1 MAVADLNPLHR
12 RSSNFMGVSHETGA
26 KVRPL
31 WLQADVQFEPQQII
45 VSELKDYHWGWRD
58 QPQQSLITKYF
69 KQNVVWV
76 ITASQW
82 SLFFYLYYGHW
93 QIWLWQEDVYDLDEA
108 DQRDVMWRC
117 VYVQQCLRLCL
128 CSPDLY
134 VAVLLTPIPVRPV
147 CDSMWHSQCV
157 DVFRKR
163 EETHLAPH
171 THCSAKTA
179 KRSWLLLVWALQKSS
194 TLMST
199 NSQLMVFIPLA
210 MLDTLPL
217 SPQPKHIMGWV
228 SFYLDIYLIYLFI
241 HSFHHT
247 LFFIFIQWG
256 SRSLIIHQLFF
267 FFILSF
273 SFLSLP
279 GFPWFPLS
287 GSGSSSVI
295 RDGPRARVARRVL

>member
-45 VSELKDYHWGWRD
+45 VSKLKDYHWGWRD

-82 SLFFYLYYGHW
+82 SLFFYLYCGHW

-117 VYVQQCLRLCL
+117 VYVQQSASLSLF
-128 CSPDLY
+128 SW
-134 VAVLLTPIPVRPV
+134 PIRGCFAHTHPRSASLWLNVGQPMCWCVQKAWR
-147 CDSMWHSQCV
+147 DSLSA
-157 DVFRKR
+157 
-163 EETHLAPH
+163 TH

-228 SFYLDIYLIYLFI
+228 SFYLDIYLIYSFI

-273 SFLSLP
+273 PFLSLP

>member
-1 MAVADLNPLHR
+1 MRQEPKCAPCGCRLTYSLSHSRLLCLNWKIITEDGGISLSKVWLR
-12 RSSNFMGVSHETGA
+12 NISSKMSFG
-26 KVRPL
+26 
-31 WLQADVQFEPQQII
+31 WLQLH
-45 VSELKDYHWGWRD
+45 SEACFFIYTVDTDKSDFDRKTFMIWMK
-58 QPQQSLITKYF
+58 LI
-69 KQNVVWV
+69 N
-76 ITASQW
+76 
-82 SLFFYLYYGHW
+82 
-93 QIWLWQEDVYDLDEA
+93 
-108 DQRDVMWRC
+108 VMWCEGVFTYSR
-117 VYVQQCLRLCL
+117 VRLCL
-128 CSPDLY
+128 CSPDPY

-147 CDSMWHSQCV
+147 CDSMWDSQCV

-179 KRSWLLLVWALQKSS
+179 KRSWLLLVWALQKSP

-228 SFYLDIYLIYLFI
+228 SFYLDIYLIYSFI